1 MARLVQRDDMNDIP
15 SDSGIEPGA
24 ASGDTASSVDAARD
38 GVKSRRI
45 ADDITNVVAPQLI
58 DQLSDVLPKLTEE
71 QDKQKK
77 NDSIGSKLMKAKMV
91 AAIISHI
98 PAILGCLCAVAGLG
112 SMVSCAMGFGGG
124 EEETVTTGV
133 STMMIGDDTAYS
145 YPGSSI
151 EDGNGDDS
159 SSVPLG
165 DWVYYNQNDTS
176 TWGGSTVSGQ
186 DWGSSCGIVTFSMVA
201 VSYSGDTQYNPNF
214 GATHWGD
221 RRGSLYGGQAM
232 SYINEHKD
240 VFGLNVSNEAID
252 WDRIKAVCDKG
263 GCVVMYINPLYV
275 PLTWANSHTTS
286 GRHWIAIRQ
295 VTDSEVVIAD
305 SAIGKEGRYS
315 YSAFTNSDVPIHD
328 TCYYCEVI

>member
-45 ADDITNVVAPQLI
+45 ADDITNTVAPQLI

-77 NDSIGSKLMKAKMV
+77 NDSIGSKLMKAKMA

-112 SMVSCAMGFGGG
+112 SMVSCAMGFGSG

-145 YPGSSI
+145 YPGSSS
-151 EDGNGDDS
+151 EDGDAGDSGGNWGENGQPSSAANDVQKKLIEAANSTGWPGASLCATWTSRVFRAAFGVSFNGDG
-159 SSVPLG
+159 G
-165 DWVYYNQNDTS
+165 DQYRMIQNKSQDKSDLEIGMIVACAATPTKAGRKYGHTAIYIGDGMVMESLNSGVAITPIDDWIRIYPSKSRAPNSYGWGWLPGFDLSTNQEPT
-176 TWGGSTVSGQ
+176 Q
-186 DWGSSCGIVTFSMVA
+186 DLVIDCGC
-201 VSYSGDTQYNPNF
+201 PN
-214 GATHWGD
+214 
-221 RRGSLYGGQAM
+221 
-232 SYINEHKD
+232 E
-240 VFGLNVSNEAID
+240 
-252 WDRIKAVCDKG
+252 
-263 GCVVMYINPLYV
+263 
-275 PLTWANSHTTS
+275 
-286 GRHWIAIRQ
+286 
-295 VTDSEVVIAD
+295 
-305 SAIGKEGRYS
+305 
-315 YSAFTNSDVPIHD
+315 
-328 TCYYCEVI
+328 

>member
-1 MARLVQRDDMNDIP
+1 MVRLVQRNDMNDIP

-45 ADDITNVVAPQLI
+45 ADDITNTVAPQLI

-77 NDSIGSKLMKAKMV
+77 NDSIGSKLMKAKMA

-112 SMVSCAMGFGGG
+112 SMVSCAMGFGSG

-133 STMMIGDDTAYS
+133 STMMMIGDDTAYS
-145 YPGSSI
+145 YPGSSSGNDD
-151 EDGNGDDS
+151 DG

-165 DWVYYNQNDTS
+165 DWVFYNQNDPS

-186 DWGSSCGIVTFSMVA
+186 AWGSSCGIVTFSMVA

-214 GATHWGD
+214 GATHWGQ
-221 RRGSLYGGQAM
+221 RNGAVIGGNAM
-232 SYINEHKD
+232 NYINEHKD
-240 VFGLNVSNEAID
+240 VFGLNVSTGSID
-252 WDRIKAVCDKG
+252 WDRIKSVCDKG
-263 GCVVMYINPLYV
+263 GCVVMYVHPNNV
-275 PLTWANSHTTS
+275 PFTWTS
-286 GRHWIAIRQ
+286 GGNMHWVAIRQ

-305 SAIGKEGRYS
+305 SAIGKEGRYP
-315 YSAFTNSDVPIHD
+315 YDAFTDPSVPMRD
-328 TCYYCEVI
+328 SCYYCEVI